1 MNYILKK
8 IVTGLIFAF
17 GTAAVFAAGLGAP
30 AVIPLPQQ
38 MDVRPGAFQ
47 LTPETEIYASHAA
60 LPTAR
65 QLAVSWRAATGYP
78 LRVHWKW
85 WGSHAVRHGIFLTTK
100 SADAA
105 LGAEGYDLA
114 VTTNFVVIRARAQ
127 AGLFYGA
134 ETLRQ
139 LLPPEIFA
147 TNRVAKADW
156 AVPCLQIR
164 DWPRFPWRGLMLD
177 VSRHFYNKD
186 EVERVLDLMALY
198 KLNRFH
204 MHLADSQGW
213 RIEIKKY
220 PLLTQV
226 GAWRMHA
233 GLTGPNSQGTNA
245 HPAWAAATADKF
257 GPDGRYGGFYTQ
269 DDIRAL
275 VAYAAARHITTVPEI
290 EMPGHSGAALA
301 AYPQFGGL
309 TVTNGTD
316 MPISTRNPPAFG
328 IYNPANPA
336 TFQFLEDVLTEVFA
350 LFPGPYIHIGGDEV
364 SKRYWSRDPACQALM
379 RREGLRNAAELQS
392 WFIKRIEKFVDAH
405 GRTLVGWSEISQGG
419 LAPSAVVMDWIG
431 GATEAATTGHDVVMT
446 SGGSCYLNRYQSTNL
461 VAEPPAQGGVITLEK
476 IYAFEPVPTNLPAQ
490 FQAHILG
497 AQGNLWSEWIAS
509 LPHVEYMLFP
519 RLAALAEVDW
529 SAKGARDWDSFQS
542 RLAVDEQRLDQL
554 GVNYRREPAGPAPG
568 QP

>member
-275 VAYAAARHITTVPEI
+275 VAYAAARHITIVPEI
-290 EMPGHSGAALA
+290 EMPGHSTAALA
-301 AYPQFGGL
+301 AYPEFSCTGGPFTIPL
-309 TVTNGTD
+309 KGGVFD
-316 MPISTRNPPAFG
+316 G
-328 IYNPANPA
+328 IYNPANEQ
-336 TFQFLEDVLTEVFA
+336 TMKFLDDVLREVVG
-350 LFPGPYIHIGGDEV
+350 LFPGKYIHVGGDEV
-364 SKRYWSRDPACQALM
+364 PKETWKKSVECQAFIK
-379 RREGLRNAAELQS
+379 RQGLKNEEELQS
-392 WFIKRIEKFVDAH
+392 WFVRRIEKTVNAH
-405 GRTLVGWSEISQGG
+405 GRTLIGWSEILQGG
-419 LAPSAVVMDWIG
+419 LAKNATVMDWIG
-431 GATEAATTGHDVVMT
+431 GAKEAAGAGHDVVMT
-446 SGGSCYLNRYQSTNL
+446 PTSYCYFDFYQSTNH
-461 VAEPPAQGGVITLEK
+461 ATEPKAASWGDPLTLDK
-476 IYAFEPVPTNLPAQ
+476 MYSYEPMPTNVPPELQ
-490 FQAHILG
+490 SHILG
-497 AQGNLWSEWIAS
+497 AQGNLWTEWIPN
-509 LPHVEYMLFP
+509 LNQVEFMAFP
-519 RLAALAEVDW
+519 RACALAEVTW
-529 SAKGARDWDSFQS
+529 SAKASRDHDDFMRRLQIHAR
-542 RLAVDEQRLDQL
+542 RLDQL
-554 GVNYRREPAGPAPG
+554 GINYRHASVVNPKAE
-568 QP
+568 